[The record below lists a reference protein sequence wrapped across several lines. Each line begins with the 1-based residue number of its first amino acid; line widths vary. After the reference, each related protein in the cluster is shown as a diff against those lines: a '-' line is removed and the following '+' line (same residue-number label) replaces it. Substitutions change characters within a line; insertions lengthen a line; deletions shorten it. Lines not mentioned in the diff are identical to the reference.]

1 MLPFWFDLVSAL
13 TSLFLPSWLSD
24 EIEMLSFLLF
34 LLYNSISGFF
44 EIGTFTVT
52 KLLGLA
58 LLFITLDFADL
69 LSDWLA
75 KQSSS
80 ISSPIGVMQD

>member
-1 MLPFWFDLVSAL
+1 MLPFWFDLVPAL

-24 EIEMLSFLLF
+24 EIEMLSLLLF
-34 LLYNSISGFF
+34 LLYDSISGLF
-44 EIGTFTVT
+44 ELETFTAAE
-52 KLLGLA
+52 LLGLA
-58 LLFITLDFADL
+58 LLLVTLDFADL

-75 KQSSS
+75 KHSSS